1 MPKDLFFSG
10 KITRDRQ
17 LLVLVQQLND
27 TSTAVSEMFVFP
39 SWLKDGCF
47 TPVIPSTFMKEGGRG
62 EGQFPIFVPFIKKFK
77 AFSATTYI
85 FPSIFICPE
94 LCAWSLPAAREVE
107 KVIPAMES
115 GMEESLGNYCWVSQL
130 IVSSLDVTNSMGE
143 TLNSDNYGKKKN

>member
-47 TPVIPSTFMKEGGRG
+47 TPVIPSTFMKEGGG
-62 EGQFPIFVPFIKKFK
+62 GGAVP
-77 AFSATTYI
+77 YI
-85 FPSIFICPE
+85 CPFYQEIQSIFSNHLHI
-94 LCAWSLPAAREVE
+94 SIYIYLPR
-107 KVIPAMES
+107 
-115 GMEESLGNYCWVSQL
+115 
-130 IVSSLDVTNSMGE
+130 IVHLVTSSCKRG
-143 TLNSDNYGKKKN
+143 